1 MAGRPQMPGHK
12 APAQGALEADVR
24 HGVHGINAGAACPGD
39 NNENS
44 TDHKEDGGDR
54 HNNAV

>member
-12 APAQGALEADVR
+12 APGTGRPGSRCPTWGAR
-24 HGVHGINAGAACPGD
+24 HKCGAACPGD